1 MEVFRGERARVISR
15 EVGFLVLVGVN
26 RVRVRLRGLVNEV
39 FGKYFAF

>member
-1 MEVFRGERARVISR
+1 MGVFSGVMARVISR

-26 RVRVRLRGLVNEV
+26 RARVRLRGLVNEV